1 MTGDA
6 IFDNRAL
13 ARQLKR
19 QLWLGDAQALETLCR
34 SLDAAGARDP
44 VLARLS
50 EQLPN
55 FLAVVADSYAQF
67 DRDQDLRTRS
77 LEVSSHELQ
86 QINQDLRLASQ
97 HAEAANQAKSEFL
110 ATISHEIRTPMN
122 GVLGMTEL
130 LLDTDLTPQQAQFAR
145 TIHQSGRALLSL
157 INDVLDY
164 SRIEAHKLD
173 IESLDFD
180 VASGVESVVSLMRG
194 LAENKALGL
203 ITRIAPELPSS
214 LMGDPGRLRQI
225 LLNLVSNAIKFTSRG
240 HVEVAVRVLSDD
252 GRQARL
258 RFEVR
263 DTGIGM
269 NDDAKSRVFKAFT
282 QADNST
288 TRKFGGSGLGLSIA
302 MQLVQLMGGEIGVD
316 SQIDQGSTFWF
327 ELSLAHGQGAVEP
340 PNALPTEAPN
350 ALPPEQAQGIV
361 VPAGTLRVLVAE
373 DNLVNQQ
380 VALCM
385 LELEG
390 CSADLAADGDEA
402 LAAVQRNDY
411 DLILMDIHMP
421 NMDGLEATRQIRAW
435 EHSTQRV
442 APIPILALT
451 ASVLADDRDKC
462 VAAGMNDF
470 LSKPISREALGGA
483 IARHMRQCAAPTGPA
498 HQPDDARTAAVFDP
512 SLLAALAKFDPDN
525 TAFGPGMLSLYLS
538 EAHLALE
545 AMERACGCG
554 DEATVCRKVH
564 NLKSSSAAV
573 GALAM
578 AALAE
583 QLERRLV
590 AGSRSTPEDM
600 VALTHELLRL
610 EHELAHRNETTAPH
624 DRGSR

>member
-1 MTGDA
+1 MTSNA
-6 IFDNRAL
+6 IFENRAL

-19 QLWLGDAQALETLCR
+19 QLWLGDGQALENLCQ
-34 SLDAAGARDP
+34 SLQAAGANDP
-44 VLARLS
+44 AVARLS
-50 EQLPN
+50 EQLPS

-86 QINQDLRLASQ
+86 QINQDLRQANQ

-130 LLDTDLTPQQAQFAR
+130 LLDSDLTPQQAQFAK
-145 TIHQSGRALLSL
+145 TLHQSGRALLSL

-164 SRIEAHKLD
+164 SRIEAQKLE
-173 IESLDFD
+173 IECLDFD
-180 VASGVESVVSLMRG
+180 VASEVESLVSLMRG
-194 LAENKALGL
+194 LAQNKGLEL
-203 ITRIAPELPSS
+203 ITRIAAELPAR

-225 LLNLVSNAIKFTSRG
+225 LLNLVSNAIKFTLHG
-240 HVEVAVRVLSDD
+240 HVKVVVKVLSDD
-252 GRQARL
+252 GLQVRL

-263 DTGIGM
+263 DTGIGL
-269 NDDAKSRVFKAFT
+269 DEDAKSRVFKAFT

-316 SQIDQGSTFWF
+316 SQIAQGSTFWF
-327 ELSLAHGQGAVEP
+327 ELPLVHAQASV
-340 PNALPTEAPN
+340 EAPR
-350 ALPPEQAQGIV
+350 ASPLEQAQGIE
-361 VPAGTLRVLVAE
+361 VPTGTLRVLVAE

-402 LAAVQRNDY
+402 LAAVQRTDY

-435 EHSTQRV
+435 ERSTQRAV
-442 APIPILALT
+442 PIPILALT
-451 ASVLADDRDKC
+451 ASVLADDREKC

-470 LSKPISREALGGA
+470 LSKPISRDALGDA
-483 IARHMRQCAAPTGPA
+483 IARCKRQCAALTVPVDGR
-498 HQPDDARTAAVFDP
+498 DDVQMVVVFDP

-525 TAFGPGMLSLYLS
+525 TAFAPGMLSLYLR

-545 AMERACGCG
+545 VMKHACGCG
-554 DEATVCRKVH
+554 DETTVCRKVH

-583 QLERRLV
+583 QQERRFV

-600 VALTHELLRL
+600 AALAHELTRL
-610 EHELAHRNETTAPH
+610 EAELARRNETTASH
-624 DRGSR
+624 DRGTQ

>member
-1 MTGDA
+1 MTGDP

-19 QLWLGDAQALETLCR
+19 QLWIGDAQALQTLCH
-34 SLDAAGARDP
+34 SLQAAGARDP

-86 QINQDLRLASQ
+86 QINQDLRLANQ

-130 LLDTDLTPQQAQFAR
+130 LLDTDLTPQQAQFAK

-194 LAENKALGL
+194 LAENKGLGL
-203 ITRIAPELPSS
+203 FTRIAPELPPS
-214 LMGDPGRLRQI
+214 LVGDPGRLRQI
-225 LLNLVSNAIKFTSRG
+225 LLNLVSNAIKFTLRG
-240 HVEVAVRVLSDD
+240 HIEVAVRVLSDD
-252 GRQARL
+252 GRQVRL

-263 DTGIGM
+263 DTGIGLSEE
-269 NDDAKSRVFKAFT
+269 AKSRVFKAFT

-316 SQIDQGSTFWF
+316 SQIAQGSAFWF
-327 ELSLAHGQGAVEP
+327 ELSLAHGQDVV
-340 PNALPTEAPN
+340 EAPN
-350 ALPPEQAQGIV
+350 ALPAEAPNALPLEQAQGFV
-361 VPAGTLRVLVAE
+361 MPAGTIRVLVAE

-435 EHSTQRV
+435 ERTTQRV
-442 APIPILALT
+442 ASVPILALT

-470 LSKPISREALGGA
+470 LSKPISREALGDA
-483 IARHMRQCAAPTGPA
+483 IARHRSPCAPAACHGTAPVG
-498 HQPDDARTAAVFDP
+498 QQRTVVFDP
-512 SLLAALAKFDPDN
+512 SVLDALAKFDPDN
-525 TAFGPGMLSLYLS
+525 TGFSSGMLTLYLR
-538 EAHLALE
+538 EAHLALDAIE
-545 AMERACGCG
+545 HAGACG
-554 DEATVCRKVH
+554 DDTTVCLKVH

-573 GALAM
+573 GALAL
-578 AALAE
+578 AALAQQHE
-583 QLERRLV
+583 ARLV
-590 AGSRSTPEDM
+590 AGGRSTPGDLG
-600 VALTHELLRL
+600 ALKDELSRL
-610 EHELAHRNETTAPH
+610 KAELARSNAMTTAQE
-624 DRGSR
+624 

>member
-1 MTGDA
+1 MTGNV

-19 QLWLGDAQALETLCR
+19 QLWLADAQALKGLCQ
-34 SLDAAGARDP
+34 SLQAAGANDP
-44 VLARLS
+44 VLARFS

-67 DRDQDLRTRS
+67 DRDQELRTRS
-77 LEVSSHELQ
+77 LEISSHELQ
-86 QINQDLRLASQ
+86 QINHDLRIANELG
-97 HAEAANQAKSEFL
+97 EAANQAKSQFL

-130 LLDTDLTPQQAQFAR
+130 LLDTDLSPQQAQFAK
-145 TIHQSGRALLSL
+145 TIHQSGKALLSL

-164 SRIEAHKLD
+164 SRIEAQKLD

-194 LAENKALGL
+194 LAENKGLQL
-203 ITRIAPELPSS
+203 ITRIDAELPKR

-225 LLNLVSNAIKFTSRG
+225 LLNLVSNAIKFTLRG
-240 HVEVAVRVLSDD
+240 HVEVAVKVLSDD
-252 GRQARL
+252 GRQVRL
-258 RFEVR
+258 RFVVR
-263 DTGIGM
+263 DTGIGL
-269 NDDAKSRVFKAFT
+269 DEDAKSRVFKAFT

-316 SQIDQGSTFWF
+316 SQIAQGSTFWF
-327 ELSLAHGQGAVEP
+327 ELSLAHAQAAIEAP
-340 PNALPTEAPN
+340 HALP
-350 ALPPEQAQGIV
+350 LEQAQGIE
-361 VPAGTLRVLVAE
+361 VPTGTLRVLVAE

-402 LAAVQRNDY
+402 LAAVQRTDY

-421 NMDGLEATRQIRAW
+421 NMDGLEATRKIRAW
-435 EHSTQRV
+435 EAATLRV

-470 LSKPISREALGGA
+470 LSKPISREELGGA
-483 IARHMRQCAAPTGPA
+483 IARYMRQCAAPNGA
-498 HQPDDARTAAVFDP
+498 VHEPDGARTALVFDP

-525 TAFGPGMLSLYLS
+525 TEFGPGMLSLYLS
-538 EAHLALE
+538 EARLALQ
-545 AMERACGCG
+545 AMEHACGCG
-554 DEATVCRKVH
+554 DETTVCRKVH

-583 QLERRLV
+583 QMERRFV

-600 VALTHELLRL
+600 AALSNELARL
-610 EHELAHRNETTAPH
+610 EAELAHRNETTAPR

>member
-1 MTGDA
+1 MTSDP

-19 QLWLGDAQALETLCR
+19 QLWIGDAQALQALCH
-34 SLDAAGARDP
+34 SLQTAGARDP

-55 FLAVVADSYAQF
+55 FLAVVADSYDQF

-86 QINQDLRLASQ
+86 QINQDLRLANQ

-130 LLDTDLTPQQAQFAR
+130 LLDTDLTPQQTQFAK

-164 SRIEAHKLD
+164 SRIEAQKLD
-173 IESLDFD
+173 IESLAFD
-180 VASGVESVVSLMRG
+180 VAGGVESVVSLMRG
-194 LAENKALGL
+194 LAENKGLAL
-203 ITRIAPELPSS
+203 ITRIAPELPPS
-214 LMGDPGRLRQI
+214 LVGDPGRLRQI
-225 LLNLVSNAIKFTSRG
+225 LLNLVSNAIKFTLRG
-240 HVEVAVRVLSDD
+240 QVEVVVRVLSDD
-252 GRQARL
+252 GRQVRL

-263 DTGIGM
+263 DTGIGLSEE
-269 NDDAKSRVFKAFT
+269 AKSRVFKAFT

-316 SQIDQGSTFWF
+316 SQIAQGSAFWF
-327 ELSLAHGQGAVEP
+327 ELSLARGQDVV
-340 PNALPTEAPN
+340 EAPN
-350 ALPPEQAQGIV
+350 ALPAEAPNALPLEQAQGSV

-402 LAAVQRNDY
+402 LAAVQRTDY

-421 NMDGLEATRQIRAW
+421 NMDGLEATRQIREW
-435 EHSTQRV
+435 ERSTQR
-442 APIPILALT
+442 ASPIPILALT
-451 ASVLADDRDKC
+451 ASVLANDRAKC

-483 IARHMRQCAAPTGPA
+483 IARHMRQCAAPSGSVHEPHAVQT
-498 HQPDDARTAAVFDP
+498 TLVFDP

-525 TAFGPGMLSLYLS
+525 TEFGPGMLSLYMS
-538 EAHLALE
+538 EARLALE
-545 AMERACGCG
+545 AMKHACGCG
-554 DEATVCRKVH
+554 DETTVCRKVH

-583 QLERRLV
+583 QLERRFV
-590 AGSRSTPEDM
+590 AGSRSTPDDM
-600 VALTHELLRL
+600 AALTDELARL
-610 EHELAHRNETTAPH
+610 EAELARRNDTTASL
-624 DRGSR
+624 DRGYR

>member
-1 MTGDA
+1 MTGDP

-19 QLWLGDAQALETLCR
+19 QLWLGDAQALEGLCR
-34 SLDAAGARDP
+34 SLQAAGVNDP
-44 VLARLS
+44 VLARFS

-77 LEVSSHELQ
+77 LDISSHELQ
-86 QINQDLRLASQ
+86 QINHDLRIANEQ
-97 HAEAANQAKSEFL
+97 GQAANQAKSQFL
-110 ATISHEIRTPMN
+110 TTISHEIRTPMN

-130 LLDTDLTPQQAQFAR
+130 LLDTDLTPQQTQFAK

-164 SRIEAHKLD
+164 SRIEAQKLD
-173 IESLDFD
+173 IENLAFD
-180 VASGVESVVSLMRG
+180 VAREVESVVSLMRG
-194 LAENKALGL
+194 LAENKGLGL
-203 ITRIAPELPSS
+203 ITRIAPELPPS

-225 LLNLVSNAIKFTSRG
+225 LLNLVSNAIKFTLRG
-240 HVEVAVRVLSDD
+240 EVQVAVKVLSDD
-252 GRQARL
+252 GRQVRL

-263 DTGIGM
+263 DTGIGL
-269 NDDAKSRVFKAFT
+269 DDGAKSRVFKAFT

-316 SQIDQGSTFWF
+316 SQIAQGSTFWF
-327 ELSLAHGQGAVEP
+327 ELSLAHAQAAVE
-340 PNALPTEAPN
+340 APHVQP
-350 ALPPEQAQGIV
+350 LEQAQV
-361 VPAGTLRVLVAE
+361 LEVPAGTLRVLVAE

-402 LAAVQRNDY
+402 LAAVQRTDY

-421 NMDGLEATRQIRAW
+421 NMDGLEATRKIRAW
-435 EHSTQRV
+435 EAATQRV

-451 ASVLADDRDKC
+451 ASVMADDRDKC

-483 IARHMRQCAAPTGPA
+483 IARHMRQCAAPTGPVHEPHA
-498 HQPDDARTAAVFDP
+498 VQTAMVFDP

-525 TAFGPGMLSLYLS
+525 TEFVPGMLSLYMS
-538 EAHLALE
+538 EARLALQ
-545 AMERACGCG
+545 AMEHAGGCG
-554 DEATVCRKVH
+554 DETTVCRKVH

-583 QLERRLV
+583 QLERSFV

-600 VALTHELLRL
+600 AALSNELARL
-610 EHELAHRNETTAPH
+610 EAELACRNDTTASL
-624 DRGSR
+624 DRGSP